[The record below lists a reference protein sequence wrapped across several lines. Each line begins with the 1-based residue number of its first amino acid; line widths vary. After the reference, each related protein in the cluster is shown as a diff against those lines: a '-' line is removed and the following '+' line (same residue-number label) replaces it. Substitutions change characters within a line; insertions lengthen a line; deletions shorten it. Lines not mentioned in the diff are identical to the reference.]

1 MDISS
6 IKNISDC
13 FKINGFVELEQCI
26 DQDEIN
32 FLINFVKN
40 KYKENNNN
48 YFFLAG
54 DKFDQSFND
63 NKLIIKKVKNLI
75 EKISFELNLHD
86 KNQELYKVLRVVDG
100 KKSDSEANNY
110 HFDAHYFT
118 VLIPILIPNNLSG
131 KNGDLM
137 ISPNFRNYSSNILI
151 NIFEKLLYQVILK
164 PFLKIDKFRKFLKFK
179 KIILKVGNIY
189 LFNGYRSLH
198 GNLNIE
204 RGNLRATLLVHYNDK
219 FKNSKIVNFNRS
231 LRQYRENKIID
242 DNKKIKN

>member
-63 NKLIIKKVKNLI
+63 NKFIIKKVKNLI
-75 EKISFELNLHD
+75 EKVSFELNLHD
-86 KNQELYKVLRVVDG
+86 KKQELYKVLRVVDG

-118 VLIPILIPNNLSG
+118 ALIPILIPNNLSG

-151 NIFEKLLYQVILK
+151 NIFEKFLYQVILK

-189 LFNGYRSLH
+189 LFNGFRSLH

-219 FKNSKIVNFNRS
+219 FKNSKLVNFNRS

-242 DNKKIKN
+242 RNKKN